1 LTDYVF
7 DFEKSALVILT
18 FLFVYVNAKYSF
30 ELNINRRFRQL
41 IGTTFVSSLAE
52 LMFYTSLNEFNYK
65 ATAFFLILFLV
76 IELYMLFVFD
86 VYVYTFGLKDN
97 SPKNAKILKFRYKA
111 DFVTY
116 LIMCAVLFMNIP
128 GKFLYRV
135 NVDNTVT
142 LGRFYFFIP
151 LMMLY
156 FFGDVIIALILFHED
171 YSIKHT
177 VLFVLFHLSIIV
189 NSILPEVI
197 FQRYILTHFLA
208 SIIELLIM
216 TTFETA
222 DEQEI
227 RRVIHSTR
235 VLEMQLR
242 GEIYDKTREIKMHND
257 RIRGLD
263 NSLLEV
269 LGAIIDA
276 KDRYTSG
283 HSKRVAAYSRL
294 IAKRLGYD
302 EDVQN
307 KVYSMGILHDI
318 GKVGVPNSIINKKG
332 KLTDNEFA
340 KVKTHTTVGAGIL
353 SKVTME
359 PELAEGAR
367 WHHER
372 MDGKGY
378 PDGLTEEY
386 IPKLVRIIGTAD
398 AYDAMTSNRSYRE
411 ALPQEVVR
419 REIENGIG
427 KQFDEEAG
435 RVMLEL
441 IDEDKDYSMKES
453 QKVNS
458 DENEYL

>member
-1 LTDYVF
+1 MTDYIF

-18 FLFVYVNAKYSF
+18 FLFAYVNAKYSF
-30 ELNINRRFRQL
+30 ALKVNRRFRQL
-41 IGTTFVSSLAE
+41 IEVTFVSSVLE
-52 LMFYTSLNEFNYK
+52 LMVYTSLNKFNYQ
-65 ATAFFLILFLV
+65 ATVVFQALYLIF
-76 IELYMLFVFD
+76 EFYMFFVFD

-111 DFVTY
+111 DFATY
-116 LIMCAVLFMNIP
+116 LLFCLVILINIP
-128 GKFLYRV
+128 GKFMYRV
-135 NVDNTVT
+135 NADNTISPCRLYILLT
-142 LGRFYFFIP
+142 I
-151 LMMLY
+151 MMLY
-156 FFGDVIIALILFHED
+156 FFGDVIIALIVFRKD

-177 VLFVLFHLSIIV
+177 VLFVCFYLSIIA
-189 NSILPEVI
+189 NNMLLDLASL
-197 FQRYILTHFLA
+197 RYVFVHFLA

-242 GEIYDKTREIKMHND
+242 GEINDKTREIKMHND
-257 RIRGLD
+257 RIRGL
-263 NSLLEV
+263 NSSLMEV

-283 HSKRVAAYSRL
+283 HSKRVAQYSRL
-294 IAKRLGYD
+294 IAKRLGYS
-302 EDVQN
+302 EEIQG
-307 KVYSMGILHDI
+307 KVYSMGILHDL
-318 GKVGVPNSIINKKG
+318 GKVGVPNSIINKQG
-332 KLTDNEFA
+332 KLTDEEFA
-340 KVKTHTTVGAGIL
+340 KVKTHTVVGAGIL

-359 PELAEGAR
+359 PELAEAAR

-386 IPKLVRIIGTAD
+386 IPKLVRIVGTAD
-398 AYDAMTSNRSYRE
+398 AYDAMTSNRSYRD
-411 ALPQEVVR
+411 ALPQKQVR
-419 REIENGIG
+419 QEIEKGIG

-441 IDEDKDYSMKES
+441 IDEDKNYVMKES
-453 QKVNS
+453 KKVNP
-458 DENEYL
+458 DEDEYI